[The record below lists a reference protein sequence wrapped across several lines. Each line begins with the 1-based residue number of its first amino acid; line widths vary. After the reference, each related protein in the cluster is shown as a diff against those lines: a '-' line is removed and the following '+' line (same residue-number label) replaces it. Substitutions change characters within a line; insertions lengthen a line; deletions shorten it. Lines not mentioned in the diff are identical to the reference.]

1 MKSVLQIIALWLFGL
16 NPMEMIVAFG
26 SIIIFFQL
34 LMNKFLET
42 WKMKSSNK
50 KIEYNV
56 WTIE

>member
-16 NPMEMIVAFG
+16 NPMEMIVALG

-34 LMNKFLET
+34 LMSKFLEA
-42 WKMKSSNK
+42 WRMKRSNK
-50 KIEYNV
+50 GIEYNV